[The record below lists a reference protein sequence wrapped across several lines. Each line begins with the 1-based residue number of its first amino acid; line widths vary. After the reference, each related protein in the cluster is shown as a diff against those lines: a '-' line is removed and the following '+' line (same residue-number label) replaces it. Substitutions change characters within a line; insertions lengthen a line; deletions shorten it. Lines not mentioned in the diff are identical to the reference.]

1 MRCNSMM
8 NYSIVIPARIGST
21 RFPRKVLASLCN
33 KPVIQHV
40 YERTIESGITSDITI
55 LTDSDEIVNVAKSF
69 GAAAIMTSPDCC
81 CGTERIASVLNKIS
95 GNFIINIQGDE
106 PLLDPQTVISTA
118 ERAQSSTA
126 DVITPIFKICD
137 IDDIDNPNRVK
148 VAVGVSGQALYFSR
162 SPIPFVRGIEHSQ
175 WLQNNTF
182 YGHIG
187 VYGYR
192 RHVLEQY
199 TNLKNGQLET
209 AESLEQL
216 RLLENGYKIDTVIVN
231 KPDIGVDTP
240 EDLTKAEDFLQ
251 RK

>member
-1 MRCNSMM
+1 MHCNSMM

-21 RFPRKVLASLCN
+21 RFPRKILANLCG

-40 YERTIESGITSDITI
+40 YERAIESGVTSDVTI

-69 GAAAIMTSPDCC
+69 GATSIMTSTDCC
-81 CGTERIASVLNKIS
+81 CGTERIASVLNKTS
-95 GNFIINIQGDE
+95 GDFIINIQGDE
-106 PLLDPQTVISTA
+106 PLLDPQTIIAIA

-126 DVITPIFKICD
+126 DVITPVFKICN

-148 VAVGVSGQALYFSR
+148 VAVGFFGQALYFSR

-182 YGHIG
+182 YGHVG
-187 VYGYR
+187 VYGYH

-216 RLLENGYKIDTVIVN
+216 RLLENGYKIDTVVVN
-231 KPDIGVDTP
+231 KPSIGIDTP
-240 EDLTKAEDFLQ
+240 EDLIKAEKFLQ